1 MLPIS
6 PSIRIEHGYLDRW
19 ARAAVYRWLSAW
31 LVVLCPW
38 VLLAEM
44 PPVELQWEGSVPFP
58 EEKKS
63 A

>member
-6 PSIRIEHGYLDRW
+6 PSVRVGRGYLDRW
-19 ARAAVYRWLSAW
+19 VRAAAYRWLSAW

-44 PPVELQWEGSVPFP
+44 PPVELRWEGSVPFSK
-58 EEKKS
+58 EERDV
-63 A
+63 